1 MWRRRWS
8 VSRIRAELSALEA
21 SAERA
26 GTALACL
33 YSSSEEFEAAQIDAR
48 RVALWWRPQTVDGL
62 LLVLTATTVAAVIAL
77 AALAGLALI
86 TI

>member
-1 MWRRRWS
+1 MRT
-8 VSRIRAELSALEA
+8 ELAALEA

-33 YSSSEEFEAAQIDAR
+33 YSSSDEFEAAQIDAR
-48 RVALWWRPQTVDGL
+48 RGGLWWRPQTVDGL
-62 LLVLTATTVAAVIAL
+62 LLVLTATTVAAVIVL

-86 TI
+86 AV

>member
-1 MWRRRWS
+1 MRT
-8 VSRIRAELSALEA
+8 ELGALEA

-48 RVALWWRPQTVDGL
+48 RADLWWRPQMVDGL
-62 LLVLTATTVAAVIAL
+62 LLVLTATAVAAVIAL

-86 TI
+86 EI

>member
-1 MWRRRWS
+1 MRT
-8 VSRIRAELSALEA
+8 ELGALEA

-33 YSSSEEFEAAQIDAR
+33 YSSSQEFEAAQIDAR
-48 RVALWWRPQTVDGL
+48 RATLWWQPQTVDGL
-62 LLVLTATTVAAVIAL
+62 LLVLTATIVAALIAL
-77 AALAGLALI
+77 AALAGIALI

>member
-1 MWRRRWS
+1 MRT
-8 VSRIRAELSALEA
+8 ELGALEA

-48 RVALWWRPQTVDGL
+48 RALWWRPQTVDGL

-86 TI
+86 EI

>member
-1 MWRRRWS
+1 M
-8 VSRIRAELSALEA
+8 RAEFGALEA

-33 YSSSEEFEAAQIDAR
+33 YSSSGEFEAAQVDAR
-48 RVALWWRPQTVDGL
+48 RAALWWRPQTIDGL
-62 LLVLTATTVAAVIAL
+62 LLVLTATAVAAVIAL

-86 TI
+86 AL

>member
-1 MWRRRWS
+1 M
-8 VSRIRAELSALEA
+8 RAEFDALEA

-33 YSSSEEFEAAQIDAR
+33 YSSSDEFEAAQNDAR
-48 RVALWWRPQTVDGL
+48 RGALSWRPQAIDGF
-62 LLVLTATTVAAVIAL
+62 LLVLTATAVAAVIAL

-86 TI
+86 AV